1 MSGKELVKR
10 MEKAGWVLD
19 RVSASYHIMK
29 KGHATIS
36 VPVHGNQDLPTGTFN
51 KIIKE
56 AGLK

>member
-19 RVSASYHIMK
+19 RVSSSHHIMK
-29 KGHATIS
+29 KGNGTIS
-36 VPVHGNQDLPTGTFN
+36 VPVHGNRDLPTGTLY
-51 KIIKE
+51 KILKE